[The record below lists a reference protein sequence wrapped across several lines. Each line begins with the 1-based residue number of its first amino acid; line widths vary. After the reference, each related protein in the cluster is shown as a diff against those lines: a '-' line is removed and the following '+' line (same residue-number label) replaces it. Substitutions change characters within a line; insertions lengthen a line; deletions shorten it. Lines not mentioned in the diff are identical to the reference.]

1 VPCALDNKKRL
12 IKRPRNRKVIA
23 LSMDAAFFFERAVE
37 SLDRYRY
44 DKALKYFRRAAE
56 YDPDNPVNYFNI
68 AGILSEMGNFE
79 ESNQVLRQILDR
91 FSRELTECYF
101 YMANNYAN
109 MELFEQAE
117 QALARYLEEDP
128 DGIYLEESEEMLEFL
143 SMELNRPVQ
152 IRNIKSR
159 EEFFQHDRA
168 RGLLE
173 DGKFAEAVRLLE
185 KIVRKHP
192 GFTAARNNLAL
203 AYYYTGQID
212 RCLQT
217 IDDVLRQEP
226 GNIHAMCNLAIVY
239 KHTGQLEPLRR
250 VKDRLART
258 VPFQPD
264 HLFKLATTMGILEEH
279 ELAYRHFRR
288 LIRKEGH
295 ADPFLY
301 HYAAAAACNTGRIA
315 IALKYWREAEKLDPD
330 SPVPKFYIRYVEPW
344 ALTESSD
351 SGSAPLVSMK
361 DTASKEPANKKPAS
375 QPQSASEDSVPGA
388 HYHYAL
394 PFEESLR
401 RMNARDGKPE
411 DEWRRD
417 PLLRASLL
425 WALRHGGGHEKLTA
439 IKAIGKDHDPELEAE
454 LRRLLTLAAED
465 DYLKRVAVLGLR
477 RMGVKDALEAVL
489 DGKKVRI
496 EADAV
501 TASLPVWLD
510 VWQQVMDAALCRMGE
525 RYDMIQQHDLQILWV
540 EYLSRTY
547 PAIPRMVKPEAWAAA
562 LEYLTAKMHR
572 RAISFRDV
580 SDRYSVSVSTVR
592 KNVER
597 IDERCGVREKMK
609 AVFPHFQG
617 KL

>member
-1 VPCALDNKKRL
+1 MDNKKRL
-12 IKRPRNRKVIA
+12 VKRPRNRKVIA

-79 ESNQVLRQILDR
+79 ESNQVLRQILER

-143 SMELNRPVQ
+143 SMELNRPIQ

-168 RGLLE
+168 RALLE
-173 DGKFAEAVRLLE
+173 DGKFAEAARLLE

-203 AYYYTGQID
+203 AYYYTGQFD
-212 RCLQT
+212 RCLRL
-217 IDDVLRQEP
+217 IDEVLRQEP

-239 KHTGQLEPLRR
+239 QHTGQREPLRR
-250 VKDRLART
+250 VKERLAKT

-288 LIRKEGH
+288 LIQKEGH
-295 ADPFLY
+295 VDPFLY
-301 HYAAAAACNTGRIA
+301 HYAAAAACNTGRFA

-330 SPVPKFYIRYVEPW
+330 SPVPKFYMEYVEPW
-344 ALTESSD
+344 RESEQPHAV
-351 SGSAPLVSMK
+351 SA
-361 DTASKEPANKKPAS
+361 E
-375 QPQSASEDSVPGA
+375 SVPKA
-388 HYHYAL
+388 RYQYLL
-394 PFEESLR
+394 PFEEALR
-401 RMNARDGKPE
+401 YTNARDGRLT
-411 DEWRRD
+411 DDWQRD

-425 WALRHGGGHEKLTA
+425 WALRRGEEQEKLTA
-439 IKAIGKDHDPELEAE
+439 IKAIGKRRDPELEAE
-454 LRRLLTLAAED
+454 LRRLLTDPDED

-489 DGKKVRI
+489 DGKKARI

-501 TASLPVWLD
+501 TTSLPVWLD
-510 VWQQVMDAALCRMGE
+510 VWQQVMDAALCRMGD

-547 PAIPRMVKPEAWAAA
+547 PAVPRMVKPEAWAAA

-609 AVFPHFQG
+609 AVFPQFQG